1 MPFFEKSRFF
11 KLEFIRYAFVGGI
24 ATVAD
29 FTVLFLF
36 REFLL
41 KDGMISLYISTALGF
56 TAGLLVN
63 YILSLMFV
71 FVSAKGTNKGRKP
84 IDIILFAVIGLIG
97 LFLSELGMFVGVK
110 LLGLYYLIVKSI
122 VTLVVLIWNYLARKF
137 LIFDKKQ

>member
-1 MPFFEKSRFF
+1 MSFFEENKLF

-29 FTVLFLF
+29 FAVLFLF

-41 KDGMISLYISTALGF
+41 KESVFSLYIATALGF
-56 TAGLLVN
+56 TAGLFVN

-71 FVSAKGTNKGRKP
+71 FVSAKGTKRGRRL
-84 IDIILFAVIGLIG
+84 IDIILFTVIGLIG
-97 LFLSELGMFVGVK
+97 LLLSEAGMFVGVK
-110 LLGLYYLIVKSI
+110 LLGLYYLIVKAI
-122 VTLVVLIWNYLARKF
+122 VTLIVLIWNYLARKF